1 MPFHH
6 PHTIV
11 ERSDAFSIVENGGEG
26 AEHITTEVSEETG
39 ESKHAVMIAL
49 KVLLT
54 HHPHRLES
62 SSRMPIVV
70 ASV

>member
-6 PHTIV
+6 PHIIV

-26 AEHITTEVSEETG
+26 AEHITTEVSETDK
-39 ESKHAVMIAL
+39 SKPSVMIAL
-49 KVLLT
+49 QVLLT

-62 SSRMPIVV
+62 PSRMPIAV